1 MSHGIK
7 RIALAT
13 AIAFAFVIAPISAH
27 PSIVKGTVAA
37 VGPKK
42 VQVKTG
48 AEKQGE
54 TPAWYAVDAK
64 TKIYRDTTV
73 VSFEDAKI
81 QNGERIVVTVDHE
94 ADGAV
99 RTTEIRLAAK

>member
-7 RIALAT
+7 KIALAT
-13 AIAFAFVIAPISAH
+13 AVALAFVIAPLSAH

-37 VGPKK
+37 VGAKK

-64 TKIYRDTTV
+64 TKIYRDKSV
-73 VSFEDAKI
+73 VTFDDAQI
-81 QNGERIVVTVDHE
+81 QSGERIVVTVDHD
-94 ADGAV
+94 ADGTM
-99 RTTEIRLAAK
+99 RTTEIRLAAR